1 MLNIGIS
8 NKVKV
13 QVDPKE
19 GFPKIISVNRILQGE
34 PIETVCSH
42 DITIIEGSILFK
54 ISGAFANCLKGN
66 PVKAKQMDKELTGLF
81 DQMRTELLESDKL
94 VTQEDI
100 DNISNSERFSN
111 KLNSYKWMDFLAGN
125 VSLYTVSDH
134 PNADVQWND
143 SLSTW
148 QVVAITEILPNQIIN
163 LPKPTE

>member
-1 MLNIGIS
+1 
-8 NKVKV
+8 
-13 QVDPKE
+13 
-19 GFPKIISVNRILQGE
+19 
-34 PIETVCSH
+34 
-42 DITIIEGSILFK
+42 
-54 ISGAFANCLKGN
+54 
-66 PVKAKQMDKELTGLF
+66 
-81 DQMRTELLESDKL
+81 MRTELLESNKL

-125 VSLYTVSDH
+125 VSLYTVSDY